1 MEFQNWK
8 QDPRLRSMDPDKIK
22 QMEQLADQ
30 ARNTPQD
37 KLLPLLMSLRGNNGS
52 PHFSASEMDT
62 LFSIL
67 TDQMPPAQK
76 RQAEMLRMLSQQMT
90 AHK

>member
-30 ARNTPQD
+30 ARNTT
-37 KLLPLLMSLRGNNGS
+37 SFCR
-52 PHFSASEMDT
+52 FS
-62 LFSIL
+62 
-67 TDQMPPAQK
+67 
-76 RQAEMLRMLSQQMT
+76 
-90 AHK
+90 

>member
-37 KLLPLLMSLRGNNGS
+37 KLLAYFGRVSGAATVPRNSQ
-52 PHFSASEMDT
+52 PQKWT
-62 LFSIL
+62 LFFRSHI
-67 TDQMPPAQK
+67 QMPQRRNGRRK
-76 RQAEMLRMLSQQMT
+76 CCGC
-90 AHK
+90 